1 MTTTEHILRMFM
13 RPERAK
19 DVARAVVIGWEISPC
34 AVRRASLPAIAA
46 MNGQAEKI
54 SRAVLE
60 WTIEG
65 DSASAR
71 LKLEIGEDDVAI
83 PLVVDAAVER
93 VVDAGGVGDAGG
105 LEHLIVDDRL
115 VICRREGD
123 GRLLYART
131 ALLNGALGLPGGV
144 FDGPLVG

>member
-1 MTTTEHILRMFM
+1 
-13 RPERAK
+13 
-19 DVARAVVIGWEISPC
+19 
-34 AVRRASLPAIAA
+34 
-46 MNGQAEKI
+46 
-54 SRAVLE
+54 VLE

-93 VVDAGGVGDAGG
+93 VVDAGDAGG